1 MRARTEDDLAA
12 CMGWLDSFAVALVVA
27 LDTRTPMQVRPFPG
41 HWRLRTEEGPLGA
54 LLFGLDRPGSAELD
68 TVIEYFRV
76 SFFERWTERPE
87 GSELSY
93 AVLPRARLLERLKPG
108 R

>member
-1 MRARTEDDLAA
+1 MRARTEDDLTA
-12 CMGWLDSFAVALVVA
+12 CMGWLDSFVVGLVVA

-41 HWRLRTEEGPLGA
+41 HRRLRTEEGPVGA
-54 LLFGLDRPGSAELD
+54 ILFGLDRPGSAELD
-68 TVIEYFRV
+68 TVIAYFRV

-87 GSELSY
+87 GGELSY
-93 AVLPRARLLERLKPG
+93 EVLPRARLLERLTSG